1 MAGDADAAREW
12 REAYERVS
20 GLVATT
26 QLRDPGALER
36 AVPATPDWRARDL
49 VAHMIGVGSDT
60 LGDAVD
66 EEHGEDWTQRHV
78 EARRDHA
85 VPQLLEEWSGLAERI
100 EEHVAETDPG
110 PLGDIVIHEQDL
122 RGALGTPGGRA
133 SAGLAMV
140 REQMA
145 ATFADGLEGRGPV
158 RLEATDEDWSWQSAD
173 GDPAVVLRA
182 PGYDLARALTA
193 RRTAE
198 QLRSYAA
205 AGDVTPFLDDF
216 AGLGPLPTQALPE

>member
-26 QLRDPGALER
+26 QLRDPGALEQ

-78 EARRDHA
+78 EARRDRT
-85 VPQLLEEWSGLAERI
+85 VPELLEEWSDLAPRL
-100 EEHVAETDPG
+100 EEHVATTDPG

-133 SAGLAMV
+133 SGGLAMV

-145 ATFADGLEGRGPV
+145 DAFAEGLEERGPV
-158 RLEATDEDWSWQSAD
+158 RLEATDGDWTWQSAD

-182 PGYDLARALTA
+182 PGFDLARAVTS
-193 RRTAE
+193 RRTEE
-198 QLRSYAA
+198 QLRSYVA
-205 AGDVTPFLDDF
+205 AGDLGPFLDDF
-216 AGLGPLPTQALPE
+216 AGLGPLPTQTLPE

>member
-26 QLRDPGALER
+26 QLRDPGALEH

-78 EARRDHA
+78 DARRDHA
-85 VPQLLEEWSGLAERI
+85 VPQLLEEWSDLAGRI
-100 EEHVAETDPG
+100 EEHVATTDPG

-122 RGALGTPGGRA
+122 RGALGTPAAARRRA
-133 SAGLAMV
+133 WRWCASRWPPRSPTAWRG
-140 REQMA
+140 A
-145 ATFADGLEGRGPV
+145 ARCAWRRPTRTGRGSPPT
-158 RLEATDEDWSWQSAD
+158 AIPPSCC
-173 GDPAVVLRA
+173 
-182 PGYDLARALTA
+182 A
-193 RRTAE
+193 RRATTSPA
-198 QLRSYAA
+198 R
-205 AGDVTPFLDDF
+205 
-216 AGLGPLPTQALPE
+216 

>member
-85 VPQLLEEWSGLAERI
+85 VPQLLEEWSGLAGRI
-100 EEHVAETDPG
+100 EEHVATTDPG
-110 PLGDIVIHEQDL
+110 PLGDVVIHEQDL
-122 RGALGTPGGRA
+122 RGALGTPGGRS

-158 RLEATDEDWSWQSAD
+158 RLEATDEDWWWQSAD

-198 QLRSYAA
+198 QLRSYVT

-216 AGLGPLPTQALPE
+216 AGLGPLPTEALPE